1 MPGTCDSAR
10 HRDGAGALRAAR
22 AAGRRNTAGTRR
34 ERADRET
41 GNGKRETRNADHG
54 SWIMKRGLQ
63 SSPLPS
69 MG

>member
-41 GNGKRETRNADHG
+41 RNAKRG